1 MDENENFTLSIL
13 NALIVGFGEGIFGFA
28 IVDSEELNMVAM
40 GVREG
45 FLQTRP
51 ILLGTEA
58 GDEGYVGFLF
68 HRKLSFESA
77 ELLNGLLLPGKKPT
91 STLEI

>member
-13 NALIVGFGEGIFGFA
+13 DALIVCFGEGIFSFA
-28 IVDSEELNMVAM
+28 IVDSDKFNMVAM

-51 ILLGTEA
+51 ILFGTEA
-58 GDEGYVGFLF
+58 GDEGYVGFRL
-68 HRKLSFESA
+68 HRVAF
-77 ELLNGLLLPGKKPT
+77 
-91 STLEI
+91 